1 MPWGR
6 WINEES
12 GPRGDRR
19 IIASADLRR
28 DLVVLGCAISAGIHG
43 ALTPA
48 HFEEGAG
55 PGIGFL
61 GAALVLAG
69 LVFALTRRPGSTTV
83 FALAALTLL
92 GLLASYALATTTG
105 LPLLHPDREPIDG
118 LALATKAIEA
128 AGLLAAV
135 HILWRD
141 RPAIELRFR
150 RPKGR
155 MT

>member
-1 MPWGR
+1 MLWGS
-6 WINEES
+6 WINEHL
-12 GPRGDRR
+12 
-19 IIASADLRR
+19 DLR

-48 HFEEGAG
+48 HFEEGIG

-69 LVFALTRRPGSTTV
+69 LVVALTRRPGSTV
-83 FALAALTLL
+83 LLALAALTLL
-92 GLLASYALATTTG
+92 GLLVSYALATTTG
-105 LPLLHPDREPIDG
+105 LPLLHPDREPFDG

-128 AGLLAAV
+128 AGLLAAA

-141 RPAIELRFR
+141 RPAIALST
-150 RPKGR
+150 RPKG
-155 MT
+155 MTT

>member
-1 MPWGR
+1 M
-6 WINEES
+6 
-12 GPRGDRR
+12 
-19 IIASADLRR
+19 IASTDLRR

-43 ALTPA
+43 ALTPV

-69 LVFALTRRPGSTTV
+69 LVVALTRRPGSTIV
-83 FALAALTLL
+83 LALAALILL

-105 LPLLHPDREPIDG
+105 FPLLHPGREPVDG

-128 AGLLAAV
+128 AGLLAAA

-141 RPAIELRFR
+141 RPAIALGFT

-155 MT
+155 TT